1 MTINRGTASKGKT
14 VVGSNNLLMES
25 MHVAHDCIVGSYCI
39 IGNSTKL
46 GGEVE
51 VEDHATIS
59 AGVLIHQFTH
69 IGGYVMIQGGTGVS
83 QDVPPFTMSGRN
95 PLTYMGINLVRL
107 RREKFSAET
116 IEAIH
121 NAYRIIYQ
129 QGLNVSQAVA
139 ALKESEIADD
149 PQVKYII
156 DFISRSERGI
166 IRDR

>member
-1 MTINRGTASKGKT
+1 
-14 VVGSNNLLMES
+14 
-25 MHVAHDCIVGSYCI
+25 
-39 IGNSTKL
+39 
-46 GGEVE
+46 
-51 VEDHATIS
+51 
-59 AGVLIHQFTH
+59 
-69 IGGYVMIQGGTGVS
+69 
-83 QDVPPFTMSGRN
+83 MSGRN
-95 PLTYMGINLVRL
+95 HFTSTCINLVRL